1 MRIKKFVDDDMIRL
15 MRRVKE
21 ELGNS
26 AIIVSTSQTADG
38 RSELV
43 AAVETDDVEF
53 SENSQMQVYA
63 SSYSDTVIRERLDF
77 HETQPLVQAK
87 LLALCRQKAI
97 DENLQDDTKVLT
109 LVLKDL
115 FATYDIL
122 DKTNPVKI
130 FVGLQGSGKTT
141 ALVKTAALAR
151 FRGISTSIISAD
163 TVRAGANAQ
172 LRAFAEVLEVNFK
185 PLSNIAEL
193 TQVLAQTR
201 TQSDLVLIDTPGLNP
216 FVEDEKQR
224 LQELITLTEGETILT
239 FDAGYNA
246 YDAGETGALFAQVGA
261 KCLLPTKL
269 DLCRRMGGLLS
280 AAAEGGYRLGWA
292 SVSANIANGLT
303 SLDIPALSG
312 ALLA

>member
-43 AAVETDDVEF
+43 AAIETDDIEF
-53 SENSQMQVYA
+53 KENDEAQIYA
-63 SSYSDTVIRERLDF
+63 ASYSDNVIRERLDF
-77 HETQPLVQAK
+77 HETGALTQGR
-87 LLALCRQKAI
+87 LLALCRQKAVA
-97 DENLQDDTKVLT
+97 ENLQDDAQILT
-109 LVLKDL
+109 LVLEDL
-115 FATYDIL
+115 FAAYDIL
-122 DKTNPVKI
+122 DKTNPVKV

-151 FRGISTSIISAD
+151 FRGISTAIISAD

-172 LRAFAEVLEVNFK
+172 LRSFAGILGVEFA
-185 PLSNIAEL
+185 PLSNISEL
-193 TQVLAQTR
+193 PQAIAQAR
-201 TQSDLVLIDTPGLNP
+201 AQSDLVLIDTPGLNP
-216 FVEDEKQR
+216 FAADEKQR
-224 LQELITLTEGETILT
+224 LKELITLAAGETILT
-239 FDAGYNA
+239 LDAGYNA

-280 AAAEGGYRLGWA
+280 AAVEGGFRLGWA
-292 SVSANIANGLT
+292 SVSANVANGLT
-303 SLDIPALSG
+303 VFDMPSLAG